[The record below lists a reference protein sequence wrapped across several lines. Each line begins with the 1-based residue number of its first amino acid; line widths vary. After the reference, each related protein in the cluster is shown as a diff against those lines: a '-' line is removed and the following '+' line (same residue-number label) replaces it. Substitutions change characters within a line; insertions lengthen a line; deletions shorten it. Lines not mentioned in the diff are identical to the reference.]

1 MSDII
6 VRSADIS
13 LAVSDISLSGADIQG
28 EVSDIGEWFIDV
40 KRKVYVGVLNS

>member
-1 MSDII
+1 VSDII

-40 KRKVYVGVLNS
+40 KWKVYFGVLNS